1 MELYLRNTVFPV
13 NPFPSTTVAPNRH
26 SMTLARLLIFLS
38 VVTSILSLVHLYVWF
53 RVIRNAAL
61 PPPWSRAATVALVT
75 LCAAIP
81 LMFLIRDSWPRT
93 VVTPLS
99 WIVYSWMGILFYLFV
114 FSLMTDLARLTS
126 HLTGLMPQDPDRRHF
141 LGRLFA
147 GGIATAALA
156 TGVGGILHARGFRI
170 KTVEVTLDKL
180 PRAASGYV
188 IAQLTDIHI
197 GPIINRSYIED
208 IVRETNALNPDLIV
222 ITGDLVDGSVDE
234 LRAHAAPLA
243 ELSAPDGVW
252 FVTGN
257 HEYYS
262 GADPWIAHLQTL
274 GIPTLRNERVDIRG
288 LFELAGVDDAKSL
301 GMAPGH
307 GPDLDKALAGRDV
320 AKPVV
325 LLAHQPIAF
334 PEAARAGVDLQL
346 SGHVH
351 GGQIVPFNWLV
362 KLEQPYLDGL
372 HREGASQLYVS
383 PGTGFW
389 GPPMRIGTTSEITRV
404 VLTGAKA

>member
-1 MELYLRNTVFPV
+1 
-13 NPFPSTTVAPNRH
+13 
-26 SMTLARLLIFLS
+26 MTIARLLIFLS
-38 VVTSILSLVHLYVWF
+38 VVTSVLSLVHLYVWF

-61 PPPWSRAATVALVT
+61 PSPWGRVATIALVV

-81 LMFLIRDSWPRT
+81 MMFLIRNSWPRE

-114 FSLMTDLARLTS
+114 FSLMTDLGRLMAGAFGMT
-126 HLTGLMPQDPDRRHF
+126 PQDPDRRLF
-141 LGRLFA
+141 LGRVLA
-147 GGIATAALA
+147 GGIATAAAA
-156 TGVGGILHARGFRI
+156 TGLGGLLHARNVRI
-170 KTVEVTLDKL
+170 KTVDVTLDKL
-180 PRAASGYV
+180 PRSASGYV
-188 IAQLTDIHI
+188 IALLTDIHI
-197 GPIINRSYIED
+197 GPIINRHYIED
-208 IVRETNALNPDLIV
+208 LVRETNALNPDLIV

-234 LRAHAAPLA
+234 LREHAAPLA
-243 ELSAPDGVW
+243 QLAARDGVW

-262 GADPWIAHLQTL
+262 GVDPWIVHLKTL

-288 LFELAGVDDAKSL
+288 LFDLAGIDDAKSL

-307 GPDLDKALAGRDV
+307 GPDLPKALAGRDP
-320 AKPVV
+320 AKAVI

-372 HREGASQLYVS
+372 HREGSSQIYVS
-383 PGTGFW
+383 PGSGFW
-389 GPPMRIGTTSEITRV
+389 GPPMRIGTSSEITRV
-404 VLTGAKA
+404 VLTGLRPEGGEQDSGASLSAPEREPYGAA